1 MLTPRRAGRREL
13 LDAPITDQ
21 AELAANLADIR
32 AVNRWLGGNASLI
45 RAVARVIADGGLD
58 RSQAPITLLDVA
70 TGSADTPHAL
80 GRWVQRRGIPLQVYA
95 SDLRR
100 EVLIEAQRY
109 TRGAI
114 PLICHDALRLPYA
127 DKSVDI
133 ITCAQALHHCDE
145 QAAIALL
152 RELKRVA
159 RRAVV
164 ISDLIRSW
172 PAYWGARLLGLVQR
186 SAMSRHDGP
195 LSVLRAY
202 TPGEVHELLR
212 RAGID
217 GVVQGDGRLR
227 MTILLTNYAGER
239 HSSCRL

>member
-1 MLTPRRAGRREL
+1 MLTPHRTHRREL
-13 LDAPITDQ
+13 LDAPITNQ

-32 AVNRWLGGNASLI
+32 AVNRWLGGSTSII
-45 RAVARVIADGGLD
+45 RAVACVITDWELA
-58 RSQAPITLLDVA
+58 RPQAPITLLDVA
-70 TGSADTPHAL
+70 TGSADTPRAL
-80 GRWVQRRGIPLQVYA
+80 GRWAQRQGIPLQVYA

-100 EVLIEAQRY
+100 EVLAEAQHY
-109 TRGAI
+109 THGAI

-127 DKSVDI
+127 DKSVDV
-133 ITCAQALHHCDE
+133 ITCAQVLHHCDE
-145 QAAIALL
+145 HAAIALL

-164 ISDLIRSW
+164 ISDLVRSW

-202 TPGEVHELLR
+202 TPGEVRELLR
-212 RAGID
+212 RTGLD
-217 GVVQGDGRLR
+217 GVVQMDGPLR
-227 MTILLTNYAGER
+227 MTI
-239 HSSCRL
+239 RLMI